1 MASRGRFR
9 VLASGRGGL
18 GVVELGSFVAYRAM
32 LAGKR
37 ASVVPTYGPQTRGG
51 KVDVMVVEAF
61 DMVENPVPMEFDALI
76 AVDSPALES
85 LDRIVDGGLVLYN
98 EPLVRPSRV
107 DRLRAFSVDGTEIA
121 EEVGSGKLREPRV
134 LTSSALMGA
143 FVEALGDGSGPGAE
157 DAIRAALAGR
167 SAEIVELNL
176 EAARRGRAHL
186 RGPIV

>member
-1 MASRGRFR
+1 
-9 VLASGRGGL
+9 
-18 GVVELGSFVAYRAM
+18 M

-37 ASVVPTYGPQTRGG
+37 SSVVPTYGPQTRVG

-61 DMVENPVPMEFDALI
+61 DMVENSVPMEFDALI

-98 EPLVRPSRV
+98 EPLVRPSRI
-107 DRLRAFSVDGTEIA
+107 DCLRAFSVDGTEIA
-121 EEVGSGKLREPRV
+121 EEVGAGKLREPRV

-143 FVEALGDGSGPGAE
+143 FVAALGDGSRLGAE

-167 SAEIVELNL
+167 PAEIVELNL